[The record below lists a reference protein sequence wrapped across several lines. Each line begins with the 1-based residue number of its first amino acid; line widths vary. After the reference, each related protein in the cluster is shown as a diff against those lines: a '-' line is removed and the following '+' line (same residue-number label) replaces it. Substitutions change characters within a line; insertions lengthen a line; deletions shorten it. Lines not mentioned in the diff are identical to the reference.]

1 VLGVA
6 ALVVAACSDPPTS
19 GGNADV
25 AAGDGDEA
33 ELPDCPVDALEDAEG
48 PVEVTLWFGG
58 LAGSANVAMRQI
70 VDAFNASQDQV
81 VVNASDQG
89 VSYAEVYREFTSAAS
104 AGDDQLPDMIYLED
118 TQLQAM
124 ADSGKVLP
132 AQACMEAADYDITEL
147 EPAVRSKYSVGGV
160 LYPA

>member
-1 VLGVA
+1 MTVPTARPIAPSDTTRPGGRMSTSRSPRRRLRRRRGLAVLGAA

-19 GGNADV
+19 GGDRDV
-25 AAGDGDEA
+25 AAGDGEEA

-89 VSYAEVYREFTSAAS
+89 VSYAEVYREFTSAAA
-104 AGDDQLPDMIYLED
+104 AGDDQ
-118 TQLQAM
+118 
-124 ADSGKVLP
+124 
-132 AQACMEAADYDITEL
+132 
-147 EPAVRSKYSVGGV
+147 
-160 LYPA
+160 